1 MQSLLEILIDKDT
14 LSFHSFREQKK
25 IGPPFVFGIFV
36 TVQGTILE
44 VREKMAIPVDLII
57 RWPTAENLK
66 SFTGHLHSH
75 RMVLAQ
81 YCFKHLSTESPDL
94 ISHYIN

>member
-1 MQSLLEILIDKDT
+1 M
-14 LSFHSFREQKK
+14 
-25 IGPPFVFGIFV
+25 GPPFLFGIFV

-44 VREKMAIPVDLII
+44 LREKMAIPVDLII

-75 RMVLAQ
+75 RMVLV
-81 YCFKHLSTESPDL
+81 KHLSTESPDL
-94 ISHYIN
+94 ISHYINYLILSILKA

>member
-1 MQSLLEILIDKDT
+1 MLIEKDT
-14 LSFHSFREQKK
+14 LSFHSFREQRK
-25 IGPPFVFGIFV
+25 ISSPFLFGIFV

-44 VREKMAIPVDLII
+44 VREKMAMPVDLII

-81 YCFKHLSTESPDL
+81 YCFKLQTAENVDL
-94 ISHYIN
+94 ILPL

>member
-1 MQSLLEILIDKDT
+1 M
-14 LSFHSFREQKK
+14 
-25 IGPPFVFGIFV
+25 GPPFLFGIFV

-75 RMVLAQ
+75 RMVLEQ
-81 YCFKHLSTESPDL
+81 YCF
-94 ISHYIN
+94 

>member
-1 MQSLLEILIDKDT
+1 M
-14 LSFHSFREQKK
+14 
-25 IGPPFVFGIFV
+25 
-36 TVQGTILE
+36 QGTILE

-81 YCFKHLSTESPDL
+81 YCFKHQTAENFGLILPFESLLVL
-94 ISHYIN
+94 IF